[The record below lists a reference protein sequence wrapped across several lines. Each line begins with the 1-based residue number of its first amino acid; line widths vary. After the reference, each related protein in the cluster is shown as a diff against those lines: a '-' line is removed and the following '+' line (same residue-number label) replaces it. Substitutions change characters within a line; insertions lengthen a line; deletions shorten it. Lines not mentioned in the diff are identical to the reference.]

1 MSEIAPEITERTSA
15 ETGISALRSRWTF
28 SLASWRTLGIVI
40 PFVALFI
47 TLSIASGPF
56 LTKINLINILSQ
68 QSAALIIGAG
78 STLVLISGGID
89 LSVGAT
95 YGLASVVAGEV
106 AQHNPALLAL
116 VVALALGAVIGAI
129 NGVLSTVCKIN
140 SLIATLAMS
149 FIITG
154 TAEKITGGSL
164 VDITS
169 QGFKDIAYT
178 MFLTVPSSVWIAL
191 IVVVVL
197 AVFLGRTV
205 AGRYIYASGGS
216 SEAARLSGVPVNGVR
231 VLAFVI
237 SGVCA
242 ALGGCID
249 TARIFTAQATQG
261 GSALT
266 FTVLAGVVVG
276 GTSIL
281 GGEGAIWRTVVGV
294 LFIALVGNGFALLSI
309 DPLVQQIILG
319 LILLLAVGLDA
330 ITRLST
336 GMRVRVRGSSSPPPE
351 SAPERT

>member
-1 MSEIAPEITERTSA
+1 MSEVVPETAQRTSA
-15 ETGISALRSRWTF
+15 EPGESEPRARWT
-28 SLASWRTLGIVI
+28 SHLASWRTLGIVI

-56 LTKINLINILSQ
+56 LSKINLTNILGQ
-68 QSAALIIGAG
+68 QSAALVIGAG

-106 AQHNPALLAL
+106 DQHNPALLAL
-116 VVALALGAVIGAI
+116 VVALALGAVIGAV
-129 NGVLSTVCKIN
+129 NGVVSTVFKMN

-149 FIITG
+149 FIVTG
-154 TAEKITGGSL
+154 TAEKITGGNL
-164 VDITS
+164 VDITD

-178 MFLTVPSSVWIAL
+178 KFLTIPTAVWIAL
-191 IVVVVL
+191 IVVVL
-197 AVFLGRTV
+197 LGVFLSRSV
-205 AGRYIYASGGS
+205 PGRYIYASGGS
-216 SEAARLSGVPVNGVR
+216 SEAARLAGVPVNGVR
-231 VLAFVI
+231 IMAFVI

-261 GSALT
+261 GSTLT

-294 LFIALVGNGFALLSI
+294 LFIALIGNGFDLLNI

-319 LILLLAVGLDA
+319 AILMLAVGLDA
-330 ITRLST
+330 ITR
-336 GMRVRVRGSSSPPPE
+336 R
-351 SAPERT
+351 RT